1 MWLHM
6 ATGSDAPP
14 QHNIKITEERTKRHT
29 VGMPATMRIHQKRCI
44 LVTFPT
50 IFPDLDAITGH
61 HSDTNFYLEFASQ
74 ATLHDIK

>member
-1 MWLHM
+1 MKKKECAKNL
-6 ATGSDAPP
+6 TFDTPS
-14 QHNIKITEERTKRHT
+14 
-29 VGMPATMRIHQKRCI
+29 ATMRIHQKRCI

-74 ATLHDIK
+74 AALHDIK